1 MTTKQPIKIFSRL
14 SFWSVAIGSMAI
26 LAACGGD
33 SGSKSSGAEDVPV
46 REVSTIYDLG
56 ACTPDR
62 EGDTVYVTAQ
72 AIDYLCSNNNWIDI
86 TTLSENPD
94 VNLSSGGVSGND
106 PESSSSNVDDPLNG
120 SSSSSVRASYIEVST
135 KEQLGTCD
143 SSAIGLRA
151 LVLADSSYFI
161 CKVGGWAKDEA
172 FLGYDI
178 VPTKEDL
185 PLCHAGSAK
194 QRVLVKKDSIFF
206 RCDSVKWVPETA
218 DGYIVR
224 NASILGAAQKGPFK
238 FGSPLTLREVLLHD
252 DALTYTGREY
262 IDEISSNKG
271 DFVIPKVNLVY
282 PYAVLEVRGLWR
294 NEVTGE
300 WSKDSMTLR
309 ALTDLTSR
317 TEVNIN
323 LLTHLEYDR
332 AVQLVNKGYSMFAA
346 KKQAEYEIMTA
357 FGFATTVEYSEDLKT
372 FVPSTSEN
380 YGENATLM
388 AISLLFIGDR
398 SEAEIQKA
406 IADFKQDMAGDG
418 EWNDAQTKA
427 DMADWAESFDDGSVR
442 ANVKSWNI
450 LDIPAYE
457 NYLTIYWNNAYELGG
472 CASTRYD
479 VVAQNRNAKSKNHN
493 VHYICK
499 ATGWRKA
506 TDYEKDTYQWA
517 EGEEGEFK
525 KGDVTETYY
534 VFENGSWIVA
544 KNETALGLCTEAR
557 NGEIGK
563 IDTTY
568 FICDSKNWRKAT
580 VLEYDTYQFGA
591 GNDGEVRTGKVNENK
606 YYVYEN
612 GVWRASAS
620 EIENNLGACVASRLN
635 EVGKSGNTYYTCKT
649 SGWTKS
655 TALEYD
661 TYGWE
666 PGTEGAVKPGSVNT
680 SNHYVFENGA
690 WRASKNDVEY
700 NYGACVTIR
709 EGEKHPL
716 NSKYYICENKAWK
729 EITATEYGLGYCT
742 TAKNGAVEK
751 LNDVYYIC
759 KTNSWKTATV
769 LEYDTYGMTCST
781 DGAIVGGRIIPTNKY
796 VCDAG
801 AFRVANEQEKKLNKG
816 CVNYTENEKL
826 SLNGI
831 YYICE
836 NKAWKEITAIE
847 YGLGYCTTAKNGIVE
862 KLNDVYYICKS
873 EKWNVATVLEYDTY
887 GKTCST
893 DGAIVGGRITPTN
906 KYVCDAGAFRVAN
919 EQEKKLNKG
928 CVNYTENEKLSLN
941 GIYYIC
947 ESKIWKEISA
957 TEYGLGYCTTA
968 KNGTVEKLNDVYY
981 ICKSEKWNVATALE
995 YDTYG
1000 WTAGTDGEIKAGS
1013 VNANN
1018 YYIYKDSKWQETSI
1032 GTDLGICNSDKDG
1045 FVGVSGGVYYICKTN
1060 SWNVATVLEY
1070 DTYGWT
1076 AGTEGEVKA
1085 GNVNTSNYYIYI
1097 GSEWQTASSVEKNL
1111 GGCTTA
1117 REGEVDKSEDTYY
1130 ICKSKTW
1137 KTATIREYDT
1147 YGKICLTDGSIVPGE
1162 VTPPTINKYVCDAD
1176 TFRTANYQEKSLN
1189 KGCVSYTEGN
1199 EIRKQLSSVT
1209 DSVYLCN
1216 NGLWEE
1222 RIEFAREY
1230 GTLTDERDGK
1240 TYKTVTIGTQTW
1252 MAENLNYSDSVSYP
1266 SMKGQNWCYNSL
1278 DSCTKYGRL
1287 YTWAAAMDS
1296 VGTFS
1301 TNGKGCGDGKTCSPT
1316 YPVRGICPS
1325 GWHLPQKS
1333 EWATLITAVGG
1344 ESTAGKMLKS
1354 ASGWKSNGNGTDAFG
1369 FSALPAGYYSTIGG
1383 SFLDVGRFAH
1393 FWSATDYNRDA
1404 AYEFYLQISYSSAK
1418 SKSTNKSYNGF
1429 SIRCVKD

>member
-14 SFWSVAIGSMAI
+14 SFWSVAIGSVAI

-33 SGSKSSGAEDVPV
+33 SGSKSSGAEDAPV

-106 PESSSSNVDDPLNG
+106 PESSSSNMDDPLNG
-120 SSSSSVRASYIEVST
+120 SSSSSVRASYIEVPT

-151 LVLADSSYFI
+151 LVLADSSYFT
-161 CKVGGWAKDEA
+161 CKANGWVKDDTY
-172 FLGYDI
+172 LGYNI

-185 PLCHAGSAK
+185 PQCHAGSAK
-194 QRVLVKKDSIFF
+194 QRILVKKDSVFF
-206 RCDSVKWVPETA
+206 KCDSVKWEPETA
-218 DGYIVR
+218 DGYIVKD
-224 NASILGAAQKGPFK
+224 ASILGAAQKGPFK
-238 FGSPLTLREVLLHD
+238 FDSPLTLREVLLHD
-252 DALTYTGREY
+252 DTLTYTGREY

-332 AVQLVNKGYSMFAA
+332 AVQLVNKGYSVFAA

-372 FVPSTSEN
+372 FVPSTSTN
-380 YGENATLM
+380 HDVNATLM

-398 SEAEIQKA
+398 SEAEIQKV
-406 IADFKQDMAGDG
+406 IANFKQDVGADG

-427 DMADWAESFDDGSVR
+427 DMADWAESFDVGSVR

-472 CASTRYD
+472 CALTRYD
-479 VVAQNRNAKSKNHN
+479 VVAQNRNAKSKNYN

-499 ATGWRKA
+499 ATGWQKA

-534 VFENGSWIVA
+534 VFENGSWTVA

-580 VLEYDTYQFGA
+580 VLEYDTYQFGE
-591 GNDGEVRTGKVNENK
+591 GNDGEVRTGKVNEDK

-612 GVWRASAS
+612 GAWRASAS
-620 EIENNLGACVASRLN
+620 EIENNLGACVASRLD

-680 SNHYVFENGA
+680 NNYYIYKEGIWQIASNIEKDLSGCTT
-690 WRASKNDVEY
+690 S
-700 NYGACVTIR
+700 R
-709 EGEKHPL
+709 EGVVGK
-716 NSKYYICENKAWK
+716 S
-729 EITATEYGLGYCT
+729 G
-742 TAKNGAVEK
+742 
-751 LNDVYYIC
+751 
-759 KTNSWKTATV
+759 
-769 LEYDTYGMTCST
+769 ST
-781 DGAIVGGRIIPTNKY
+781 
-796 VCDAG
+796 
-801 AFRVANEQEKKLNKG
+801 
-816 CVNYTENEKL
+816 
-826 SLNGI
+826 
-831 YYICE
+831 
-836 NKAWKEITAIE
+836 
-847 YGLGYCTTAKNGIVE
+847 
-862 KLNDVYYICKS
+862 YYICKS
-873 EKWNVATVLEYDTY
+873 KKWNVATVLEYDTY
-887 GKTCST
+887 G
-893 DGAIVGGRITPTN
+893 
-906 KYVCDAGAFRVAN
+906 
-919 EQEKKLNKG
+919 
-928 CVNYTENEKLSLN
+928 
-941 GIYYIC
+941 
-947 ESKIWKEISA
+947 
-957 TEYGLGYCTTA
+957 
-968 KNGTVEKLNDVYY
+968 
-981 ICKSEKWNVATALE
+981 
-995 YDTYG
+995 
-1000 WTAGTDGEIKAGS
+1000 WTAGSEGEIKTGS
-1013 VNANN
+1013 INANN

-1060 SWNVATVLEY
+1060 SWKAATVLEY

-1076 AGTEGEVKA
+1076 VGTEGEVKT
-1085 GNVNTSNYYIYI
+1085 GNVNTGNYYIYKD
-1097 GSEWQTASSVEKNL
+1097 SEWQAASSVEKNL

-1117 REGEVDKSEDTYY
+1117 REGEVDKSENTYY

-1137 KTATIREYDT
+1137 KTATVLEYDT
-1147 YGKICLTDGSIVPGE
+1147 YGKTCLTDGSIVLGE
-1162 VTPPTINKYVCDAD
+1162 VTSTNKYVCDAGA
-1176 TFRTANYQEKSLN
+1176 FRVANEQEISLN

-1199 EIRKQLSSVT
+1199 EIRQQLSSVT
-1209 DSVYLCN
+1209 DAVHLCSDD
-1216 NGLWEE
+1216 LWKEKN
-1222 RIEFAREY
+1222 IEFTREY
-1230 GTLTDERDGK
+1230 GTLMDSRDGK
-1240 TYKTVTIGTQTW
+1240 TYKTVVIGSQTW

-1266 SMKGQNWCYNSL
+1266 GMQKRNWCYNNSL
-1278 DSCTKYGRL
+1278 DSCAKYGRL
-1287 YTWAAAMDS
+1287 YTWSAAMDS
-1296 VGTFS
+1296 AGTFS
-1301 TNGKGCGDGKTCSPT
+1301 TNGKNCGFDETCSPT

-1325 GWHLPQKS
+1325 GWHLPS
-1333 EWATLITAVGG
+1333 STEWSTLYKA
-1344 ESTAGKMLKS
+1344 M
-1354 ASGWKSNGNGTDAFG
+1354 GNSPYAMQAKGYVEWTDATDAYG
-1369 FSALPAGYYSTIGG
+1369 FSALPAGCLLYRDVSSVG
-1383 SFLDVGRFAH
+1383 SIAC
-1393 FWSATDYNRDA
+1393 FWSATELHRNA
-1404 AYEFYLQISYSSAK
+1404 AYYWNLLAGEARLNYDYTLISGSKEFGVSV
-1418 SKSTNKSYNGF
+1418 
-1429 SIRCVKD
+1429 RCVKDD

>member
-1 MTTKQPIKIFSRL
+1 M
-14 SFWSVAIGSMAI
+14 
-26 LAACGGD
+26 
-33 SGSKSSGAEDVPV
+33 
-46 REVSTIYDLG
+46 
-56 ACTPDR
+56 
-62 EGDTVYVTAQ
+62 YVTAQ

-94 VNLSSGGVSGND
+94 VNLSSGGVAGND

-120 SSSSSVRASYIEVST
+120 GSSSSVRASYIEVPT

-151 LVLADSSYFI
+151 LVLTDSSYFT
-161 CKVGGWAKDEA
+161 CKADGWAKDEA
-172 FLGYDI
+172 YLGYDI

-185 PLCHAGSAK
+185 PQCHAGSAK
-194 QRVLVKKDSIFF
+194 QRILVKKDSVFF
-206 RCDSVKWVPETA
+206 RCDSVKWEPETA
-218 DGYIVR
+218 DGYIVK

-238 FGSPLTLREVLLHD
+238 FDSPLTLREVLLHD

-332 AVQLVNKGYSMFAA
+332 AVQLVNKGYSVFAA

-372 FVPSTSEN
+372 FVPSTSTN
-380 YGENATLM
+380 HDVNATLM

-427 DMADWAESFDDGSVR
+427 DMADWAEVFDCGSVR

-472 CASTRYD
+472 CALTRYD
-479 VVAQNRNAKSKNHN
+479 VVAQNRNAKSKNYN

-525 KGDVTETYY
+525 KGDVTENYY
-534 VFENGSWIVA
+534 VFENGSWTVA

-591 GNDGEVRTGKVNENK
+591 GNDGEVRTGKVNEDK

-612 GVWRASAS
+612 GAWRASASEIENNLGACVASRLNEVGKSGNTYYTCKTSGWTKSTALEYDTYGWDAGTEGAVKPGSVNTSNHYVYENGAWRASAS

-666 PGTEGAVKPGSVNT
+666 AGTEGEIKVGSV
-680 SNHYVFENGA
+680 S
-690 WRASKNDVEY
+690 
-700 NYGACVTIR
+700 
-709 EGEKHPL
+709 
-716 NSKYYICENKAWK
+716 
-729 EITATEYGLGYCT
+729 
-742 TAKNGAVEK
+742 
-751 LNDVYYIC
+751 
-759 KTNSWKTATV
+759 
-769 LEYDTYGMTCST
+769 
-781 DGAIVGGRIIPTNKY
+781 
-796 VCDAG
+796 
-801 AFRVANEQEKKLNKG
+801 
-816 CVNYTENEKL
+816 
-826 SLNGI
+826 
-831 YYICE
+831 
-836 NKAWKEITAIE
+836 
-847 YGLGYCTTAKNGIVE
+847 
-862 KLNDVYYICKS
+862 
-873 EKWNVATVLEYDTY
+873 
-887 GKTCST
+887 
-893 DGAIVGGRITPTN
+893 
-906 KYVCDAGAFRVAN
+906 
-919 EQEKKLNKG
+919 
-928 CVNYTENEKLSLN
+928 
-941 GIYYIC
+941 
-947 ESKIWKEISA
+947 
-957 TEYGLGYCTTA
+957 
-968 KNGTVEKLNDVYY
+968 
-981 ICKSEKWNVATALE
+981 
-995 YDTYG
+995 
-1000 WTAGTDGEIKAGS
+1000 
-1013 VNANN
+1013 ANN

-1060 SWNVATVLEY
+1060 SWNIATVLEY

-1076 AGTEGEVKA
+1076 VGTEGEVKA
-1085 GNVNTSNYYIYI
+1085 GNVNIGNYYIYKD
-1097 GSEWQTASSVEKNL
+1097 SEWQAASSVEKNL

-1117 REGEVDKSEDTYY
+1117 REGEVDKSENTYY

-1137 KTATIREYDT
+1137 KTATVLEYDT
-1147 YGKICLTDGSIVPGE
+1147 YGKTCLTDGSIVPGE
-1162 VTPPTINKYVCDAD
+1162 ITSTNKYVCDAGA
-1176 TFRTANYQEKSLN
+1176 FRAANEQEISLN

-1216 NGLWEE
+1216 NDLWEKN
-1222 RIEFAREY
+1222 IEFAREY

-1240 TYKTVTIGTQTW
+1240 TYKTVVIGSQTW
-1252 MAENLNYSDSVSYP
+1252 MAENLNYSDSTNYP
-1266 SMKGQNWCYNSL
+1266 SMKGRNWCYENKL
-1278 DSCTKYGRL
+1278 DSCSKYGRL
-1287 YTWAAAMDS
+1287 YTWSAAMDS

-1301 TNGKGCGDGKTCSPT
+1301 TNGKGCGNGKTCSTT
-1316 YPVRGICPS
+1316 YPVRGICPE
-1325 GWHLPQKS
+1325 GWHLPSKT
-1333 EWATLITAVGG
+1333 EYATLITTVGG
-1344 ESTAGKMLKS
+1344 SSTAGKMLK
-1354 ASGWKSNGNGTDAFG
+1354 ATNGWNSNGNGTDAFG
-1369 FSALPAGYYSTIGG
+1369 FSVLPAGRYSGG
-1383 SFLDVGRFAH
+1383 SFFNAGEVAR
-1393 FWSATDYNRDA
+1393 FWSMIGVYDSAHSYADILNLSDSGEDASLFTDRRKNAFSVRCLRD
-1404 AYEFYLQISYSSAK
+1404 
-1418 SKSTNKSYNGF
+1418 
-1429 SIRCVKD
+1429 

>member
-14 SFWSVAIGSMAI
+14 SFWNVAIGSMAI

-33 SGSKSSGAEDVPV
+33 SGSKSSGAEDAPV

-120 SSSSSVRASYIEVST
+120 SSSSSVRASYIEVPT

-185 PLCHAGSAK
+185 PQCHAGNAK
-194 QRVLVKKDSIFF
+194 QRVLVKKDSVFF
-206 RCDSVKWVPETA
+206 RCDSVKWEPETA
-218 DGYIVR
+218 DGYIVK

-309 ALTDLTSR
+309 ALTDLTNR

-372 FVPSTSEN
+372 FVPSTSTN
-380 YGENATLM
+380 HDVNATLM

-427 DMADWAESFDDGSVR
+427 DMADWAESFDCGSVR

-479 VVAQNRNAKSKNHN
+479 VVAQNRNAKSKNYN

-499 ATGWRKA
+499 ATGWQKA

-534 VFENGSWIVA
+534 VFENGSWTVA

-580 VLEYDTYQFGA
+580 VLEYDTY
-591 GNDGEVRTGKVNENK
+591 
-606 YYVYEN
+606 
-612 GVWRASAS
+612 
-620 EIENNLGACVASRLN
+620 
-635 EVGKSGNTYYTCKT
+635 
-649 SGWTKS
+649 
-655 TALEYD
+655 
-661 TYGWE
+661 
-666 PGTEGAVKPGSVNT
+666 
-680 SNHYVFENGA
+680 
-690 WRASKNDVEY
+690 
-700 NYGACVTIR
+700 
-709 EGEKHPL
+709 
-716 NSKYYICENKAWK
+716 
-729 EITATEYGLGYCT
+729 
-742 TAKNGAVEK
+742 
-751 LNDVYYIC
+751 
-759 KTNSWKTATV
+759 
-769 LEYDTYGMTCST
+769 
-781 DGAIVGGRIIPTNKY
+781 
-796 VCDAG
+796 
-801 AFRVANEQEKKLNKG
+801 
-816 CVNYTENEKL
+816 
-826 SLNGI
+826 
-831 YYICE
+831 
-836 NKAWKEITAIE
+836 
-847 YGLGYCTTAKNGIVE
+847 
-862 KLNDVYYICKS
+862 
-873 EKWNVATVLEYDTY
+873 
-887 GKTCST
+887 
-893 DGAIVGGRITPTN
+893 
-906 KYVCDAGAFRVAN
+906 
-919 EQEKKLNKG
+919 
-928 CVNYTENEKLSLN
+928 
-941 GIYYIC
+941 
-947 ESKIWKEISA
+947 
-957 TEYGLGYCTTA
+957 
-968 KNGTVEKLNDVYY
+968 
-981 ICKSEKWNVATALE
+981 
-995 YDTYG
+995 G
-1000 WTAGTDGEIKAGS
+1000 WTAGTEGEIKAGS

-1045 FVGVSGGVYYICKTN
+1045 FVEVLGGVYYICKTN
-1060 SWNVATVLEY
+1060 SWNIATVLEY
-1070 DTYGWT
+1070 DTYG
-1076 AGTEGEVKA
+1076 
-1085 GNVNTSNYYIYI
+1085 
-1097 GSEWQTASSVEKNL
+1097 
-1111 GGCTTA
+1111 
-1117 REGEVDKSEDTYY
+1117 
-1130 ICKSKTW
+1130 KT
-1137 KTATIREYDT
+1137 
-1147 YGKICLTDGSIVPGE
+1147 CLTDGSIVPGE
-1162 VTPPTINKYVCDAD
+1162 VTSTNKYVCDAGA
-1176 TFRTANYQEKSLN
+1176 FRAANEQEISLN

-1209 DSVYLCN
+1209 DAVYLCN

-1222 RIEFAREY
+1222 NIEFAREY

-1240 TYKTVTIGTQTW
+1240 TYKTVVIGTQTW
-1252 MAENLNYSDSVSYP
+1252 MAENLNYSDSTNYP
-1266 SMKGQNWCYNSL
+1266 SMKGRNWCYENKL
-1278 DSCTKYGRL
+1278 DSCSKYGRL
-1287 YTWAAAMDS
+1287 YTWSAAMDS

-1301 TNGKGCGDGKTCSPT
+1301 TNGKGCGYGKTCSPT

-1325 GWHLPQKS
+1325 GWHLPTKT
-1333 EWATLITAVGG
+1333 EFETLFTNVGG
-1344 ESTAGKMLKS
+1344 ESTAGKMLK
-1354 ASGWKSNGNGTDAFG
+1354 ATNGWDSNENGADAFG
-1369 FSALPAGYYSTIGG
+1369 FSALPAGYRDVNGDFGRAGKYADFWSVTGG
-1383 SFLDVGRFAH
+1383 SVTGAYRLYLSYRE
-1393 FWSATDYNRDA
+1393 SASLYDFHKGVA
-1404 AYEFYLQISYSSAK
+1404 LSV
-1418 SKSTNKSYNGF
+1418 
-1429 SIRCVKD
+1429 RCVKDE

>member
-1 MTTKQPIKIFSRL
+1 MQKGTNSPFTS
-14 SFWSVAIGSMAI
+14 SWSYTGWKHHVIASTLGCVAISSLLL

-33 SGSKSSGAEDVPV
+33 GGSKSSGAEDVPV

-56 ACTPDR
+56 ACTPER

-72 AIDYLCSNNNWIDI
+72 SIDYLCSNNNWLDI
-86 TTLSENPD
+86 TTLPENPD
-94 VNLSSGGVSGND
+94 PAQSSSSIVPGLD
-106 PESSSSNVDDPLNG
+106 PESSSSTVDDPLNG
-120 SSSSSVRASYIEVST
+120 GSSSSARTSYIEVT
-135 KEQLGTCD
+135 TREQLGTCD
-143 SSAIGLRA
+143 ASLIGLRA
-151 LVLADSSYFI
+151 LVLADSTYFT
-161 CKVGGWAKDEA
+161 CKANGWTKDEIYP
-172 FLGYDI
+172 GYDI
-178 VPTKEDL
+178 VPAKENL
-185 PLCHAGSAK
+185 PQCHAGNAK
-194 QRVLVKKDSIFF
+194 QRVLDKKDSVFF

-218 DGYIVR
+218 DGYIVK

-238 FGSPLTLREVLLHD
+238 FDSPLTLREVLLHD

-332 AVQLVNKGYSMFAA
+332 AVQLVNKGYSVFAA

-398 SEAEIQKA
+398 SEVEILKA

-427 DMADWAESFDDGSVR
+427 DMADWAEGFDGGSVR

-472 CASTRYD
+472 CSSTRYD
-479 VVAQNRNAKSKNHN
+479 VVAQNRNAKSKNYN

-499 ATGWRKA
+499 ATGWQKA

-534 VFENGSWIVA
+534 VFENGSWTVA

-591 GNDGEVRTGKVNENK
+591 GNDGEVRTGKVNEDK

-612 GVWRASAS
+612 GAWRASAS
-620 EIENNLGACVASRLN
+620 EIENNLGACVTSRLN
-635 EVGKSGNTYYTCKT
+635 EVGKSGNIYYTCKT

-655 TALEYD
+655 TTLEYD

-666 PGTEGAVKPGSVNT
+666 AGTEGAVKPGSVNT

-690 WRASKNDVEY
+690 WRASKNDMEY

-709 EGEKHPL
+709 ESEKHLL
-716 NSKYYICENKAWK
+716 NGKYYICENKAWK
-729 EITATEYGLGYCT
+729 EISATEYGLGYCT
-742 TAKNGAVEK
+742 TAKNGA
-751 LNDVYYIC
+751 
-759 KTNSWKTATV
+759 
-769 LEYDTYGMTCST
+769 
-781 DGAIVGGRIIPTNKY
+781 
-796 VCDAG
+796 
-801 AFRVANEQEKKLNKG
+801 
-816 CVNYTENEKL
+816 
-826 SLNGI
+826 
-831 YYICE
+831 
-836 NKAWKEITAIE
+836 
-847 YGLGYCTTAKNGIVE
+847 VE

-887 GKTCST
+887 GK
-893 DGAIVGGRITPTN
+893 
-906 KYVCDAGAFRVAN
+906 
-919 EQEKKLNKG
+919 
-928 CVNYTENEKLSLN
+928 
-941 GIYYIC
+941 
-947 ESKIWKEISA
+947 
-957 TEYGLGYCTTA
+957 
-968 KNGTVEKLNDVYY
+968 
-981 ICKSEKWNVATALE
+981 
-995 YDTYG
+995 
-1000 WTAGTDGEIKAGS
+1000 
-1013 VNANN
+1013 
-1018 YYIYKDSKWQETSI
+1018 
-1032 GTDLGICNSDKDG
+1032 
-1045 FVGVSGGVYYICKTN
+1045 
-1060 SWNVATVLEY
+1060 
-1070 DTYGWT
+1070 
-1076 AGTEGEVKA
+1076 
-1085 GNVNTSNYYIYI
+1085 
-1097 GSEWQTASSVEKNL
+1097 
-1111 GGCTTA
+1111 
-1117 REGEVDKSEDTYY
+1117 
-1130 ICKSKTW
+1130 
-1137 KTATIREYDT
+1137 
-1147 YGKICLTDGSIVPGE
+1147 ICLTDGSIVFGE
-1162 VTPPTINKYVCDAD
+1162 VTSTNKYVCDAD
-1176 TFRTANYQEKSLN
+1176 TFRTANEQEISLN

-1199 EIRKQLSSVT
+1199 EIRKHLSASQ
-1209 DSVYLCN
+1209 DSLYLCN
-1216 NGLWEE
+1216 SSLWITK
-1222 RIEFAREY
+1222 IEFVGEY
-1230 GTLTDERDGK
+1230 GTLTDERDSK

-1252 MAENLNYSDSVSYP
+1252 MAENLNYSDSVGYP
-1266 SMKGQNWCYNSL
+1266 GMKKKNWCYKNSL
-1278 DSCTKYGRL
+1278 DSCAKYGRL
-1287 YTWAAAMDS
+1287 YTWSAAMDS
-1296 VGTFS
+1296 AGTFS
-1301 TNGKGCGDGKTCSPT
+1301 SRGKGCGRGKTCSPT

-1325 GWHLPQKS
+1325 GWHLPT
-1333 EWATLITAVGG
+1333 WAEFKTLFTNVGG
-1344 ESTAGKMLKS
+1344 KSTAGVEDESTAGKMLKS
-1354 ASGWKSNGNGTDAFG
+1354 TSGWKSNGNGTDAFG
-1369 FSALPAGYYSTIGG
+1369 FSAPPAGGYGGG
-1383 SFLDVGRFAH
+1383 SFFDDGSKAY
-1393 FWSATDYNRDA
+1393 FWSSTEYGGDDYDY
-1404 AYEFYLQISYSSAK
+1404 AYYMHLYCNNELARLDIRTK
-1418 SKSTNKSYNGF
+1418 TPGF
-1429 SIRCVKD
+1429 SVRCLRD

>member
-1 MTTKQPIKIFSRL
+1 MKTMPNPKKS
-14 SFWSVAIGSMAI
+14 SSWSLAIGSMAVLV

-72 AIDYLCSNNNWIDI
+72 SIDYLCSGNNWLDI
-86 TTLSENPD
+86 TTLPENPD
-94 VNLSSGGVSGND
+94 PAQSSSSIVPGID
-106 PESSSSNVDDPLNG
+106 PESSSSAVDDPLSGNG
-120 SSSSSVRASYIEVST
+120 SSSSVRESYIEVQS
-135 KEQLGTCD
+135 KDKLVACD

-151 LVLADSSYFI
+151 LVLADSSYFT
-161 CKVGGWAKDEA
+161 CKANGWTKDEIYP
-172 FLGYDI
+172 GYDI

-185 PLCHAGSAK
+185 PQCHAGNAK
-194 QRVLVKKDSIFF
+194 QRILVKKDSVFF

-218 DGYIVR
+218 DGYIVK

-238 FGSPLTLREVLLHD
+238 FDSPLTLREVLLHD

-309 ALTDLTSR
+309 SLTDLTSR

-332 AVQLVNKGYSMFAA
+332 AVQLVSKGYSVFAA
-346 KKQAEYEIMTA
+346 KKQADYEIMTA

-406 IADFKQDMAGDG
+406 IADFKQDMADDG

-427 DMADWAESFDDGSVR
+427 DMADWAEGFDGGSVR

-479 VVAQNRNAKSKNHN
+479 VVAQNRNAKSKNYK

-506 TDYEKDTYQWA
+506 TDYEKDTYEWA
-517 EGEEGEFK
+517 DGEEGEVK
-525 KGDVTETYY
+525 KGNVTETYY
-534 VFENGSWIVA
+534 VFENGKWTVA
-544 KNETALGLCTEAR
+544 KNETALGLCTASR
-557 NGEIGK
+557 NGEVGK

-568 FICDSKNWRKAT
+568 FICDNKNWRKAT
-580 VLEYDTYQFGA
+580 VLEYDTDGFGV
-591 GNDGEVRTGKVNENK
+591 GEDGEGRVGKVNKDK

-612 GVWRASAS
+612 GAWRASAS
-620 EIENNLGACVASRLN
+620 EIENNLGACVTSREG
-635 EVGKSGNTYYTCKT
+635 EVGKSGNTYY
-649 SGWTKS
+649 
-655 TALEYD
+655 
-661 TYGWE
+661 
-666 PGTEGAVKPGSVNT
+666 
-680 SNHYVFENGA
+680 
-690 WRASKNDVEY
+690 
-700 NYGACVTIR
+700 
-709 EGEKHPL
+709 
-716 NSKYYICENKAWK
+716 
-729 EITATEYGLGYCT
+729 
-742 TAKNGAVEK
+742 
-751 LNDVYYIC
+751 IC
-759 KTNSWKTATV
+759 KSKSWVTATV
-769 LEYDTYGMTCST
+769 LEYDTYGWS
-781 DGAIVGGRIIPTNKY
+781 
-796 VCDAG
+796 AG
-801 AFRVANEQEKKLNKG
+801 TEGEVKAG
-816 CVNYTENEKL
+816 SVN
-826 SLNGI
+826 
-831 YYICE
+831 
-836 NKAWKEITAIE
+836 
-847 YGLGYCTTAKNGIVE
+847 AKNYYVYEEGSWRASASEIENNLGACVTSRE
-862 KLNDVYYICKS
+862 GVVGKSGSTYYICKAKS
-873 EKWNVATVLEYDTY
+873 WVA
-887 GKTCST
+887 
-893 DGAIVGGRITPTN
+893 
-906 KYVCDAGAFRVAN
+906 
-919 EQEKKLNKG
+919 
-928 CVNYTENEKLSLN
+928 
-941 GIYYIC
+941 
-947 ESKIWKEISA
+947 
-957 TEYGLGYCTTA
+957 
-968 KNGTVEKLNDVYY
+968 
-981 ICKSEKWNVATALE
+981 ATALE

-1000 WTAGTDGEIKAGS
+1000 WAAGTEGEIKAGS

-1018 YYIYKDSKWQETSI
+1018 YYIYKDSKWQEASI

-1060 SWNVATVLEY
+1060 SWNIATVLEY

-1076 AGTEGEVKA
+1076 VGTEGEVKA
-1085 GNVNTSNYYIYI
+1085 GNVNTGIYYIYKD
-1097 GSEWQTASSVEKNL
+1097 SEWQAASSVEKNL

-1117 REGEVDKSEDTYY
+1117 REGEVDKSENTYY

-1137 KTATIREYDT
+1137 KTATVLEYDT
-1147 YGKICLTDGSIVPGE
+1147 YGMACLADGSIVSGE
-1162 VTPPTINKYVCDAD
+1162 VTSTNKYVCDAGA
-1176 TFRTANYQEKSLN
+1176 FRAANEQEISLN

-1216 NGLWEE
+1216 NDLWKKS
-1222 RIEFAREY
+1222 IEFAREY

-1240 TYKTVTIGTQTW
+1240 TYKTVVIGTQTW
-1252 MAENLNYSDSVSYP
+1252 MAENLNYSDSTNYP
-1266 SMKGQNWCYNSL
+1266 SMKGRNWCYENKL
-1278 DSCTKYGRL
+1278 DSCSKYGRL
-1287 YTWAAAMDS
+1287 YTWSAAMDS
-1296 VGTFS
+1296 AGTFS
-1301 TNGKGCGDGKTCSPT
+1301 SRGKGCGYGKICSPT

-1325 GWHLPQKS
+1325 GWHLPTKA
-1333 EWATLITAVGG
+1333 EFEALFTNVGG
-1344 ESTAGKMLKS
+1344 KSTAAKMLKS
-1354 ASGWKSNGNGTDAFG
+1354 TSGLGSNGNGTDAFG
-1369 FSALPAGYYSTIGG
+1369 FSALLAGYRSPTGYFFRGG
-1383 SFLDVGRFAH
+1383 YGAY
-1393 FWSATDYNRDA
+1393 FWSSKEDYGSC
-1404 AYEFYLQISYSSAK
+1404 AYDMYLDYDNESASLNNDYK
-1418 SKSTNKSYNGF
+1418 DEGF
-1429 SIRCVKD
+1429 SVRCLRD

>member
-14 SFWSVAIGSMAI
+14 SFWSVVIGSMAI

-86 TTLSENPD
+86 TPLSENPD

-106 PESSSSNVDDPLNG
+106 PESSSSTVDDPLNG
-120 SSSSSVRASYIEVST
+120 GSSSSVRASYIEVPT

-151 LVLADSSYFI
+151 MVLADSSYFT

-185 PLCHAGSAK
+185 PLCHAGNAK
-194 QRVLVKKDSIFF
+194 QRVLVKKDSVFF
-206 RCDSVKWVPETA
+206 RCDSVKWEPETA
-218 DGYIVR
+218 DGYIVK

-238 FGSPLTLREVLLHD
+238 FDSPLTLREVLLHD
-252 DALTYTGREY
+252 DTLTYTGREY

-309 ALTDLTSR
+309 APTDLTSR

-332 AVQLVNKGYSMFAA
+332 AVQLVNKGYSVFAA

-372 FVPSTSEN
+372 FVPSTSTN
-380 YGENATLM
+380 HDVNATLM

-398 SEAEIQKA
+398 SEAEIQKT

-427 DMADWAESFDDGSVR
+427 DMADWAESFDCGSVR

-479 VVAQNRNAKSKNHN
+479 VVAQNRNAKSKNYN

-534 VFENGSWIVA
+534 VFENGSWTVA

-580 VLEYDTYQFGA
+580 VLEYDTYQFGE
-591 GNDGEVRTGKVNENK
+591 GNDGEVRIGKVNEDK

-612 GVWRASAS
+612 GTWRASAS
-620 EIENNLGACVASRLN
+620 EIENNLGACVASREG
-635 EVGKSGNTYYTCKT
+635 EVGKSGSTYYICK
-649 SGWTKS
+649 SKSWTTA

-666 PGTEGAVKPGSVNT
+666 VGTEGAVKPGSVNT
-680 SNHYVFENGA
+680 SNHYVYENGA

-700 NYGACVTIR
+700 NHGACVTIR

-729 EITATEYGLGYCT
+729 EISATEYELGYCT
-742 TAKNGAVEK
+742 TAKNGVVEK

-769 LEYDTYGMTCST
+769 LEYDTYG
-781 DGAIVGGRIIPTNKY
+781 
-796 VCDAG
+796 
-801 AFRVANEQEKKLNKG
+801 
-816 CVNYTENEKL
+816 
-826 SLNGI
+826 
-831 YYICE
+831 
-836 NKAWKEITAIE
+836 
-847 YGLGYCTTAKNGIVE
+847 
-862 KLNDVYYICKS
+862 
-873 EKWNVATVLEYDTY
+873 
-887 GKTCST
+887 
-893 DGAIVGGRITPTN
+893 
-906 KYVCDAGAFRVAN
+906 
-919 EQEKKLNKG
+919 
-928 CVNYTENEKLSLN
+928 
-941 GIYYIC
+941 
-947 ESKIWKEISA
+947 
-957 TEYGLGYCTTA
+957 
-968 KNGTVEKLNDVYY
+968 
-981 ICKSEKWNVATALE
+981 
-995 YDTYG
+995 
-1000 WTAGTDGEIKAGS
+1000 WTAGTEGEIKAGS
-1013 VNANN
+1013 VNTSN

-1032 GTDLGICNSDKDG
+1032 GTDLGICNSDQEG
-1045 FVGVSGGVYYICKTN
+1045 FVEKLNDVYYICKTN
-1060 SWNVATVLEY
+1060 SWKTATVLEY

-1076 AGTEGEVKA
+1076 VGTEGEVKA
-1085 GNVNTSNYYIYI
+1085 GNVNTGNYYIYKD
-1097 GSEWQTASSVEKNL
+1097 SEWQAASSVEKNL

-1117 REGEVDKSEDTYY
+1117 REGEVDKSEDIYY

-1137 KTATIREYDT
+1137 KTATVLEYDT
-1147 YGKICLTDGSIVPGE
+1147 YGKACLTDGSIVSGE
-1162 VTPPTINKYVCDAD
+1162 VTSTNKYVCDAGA
-1176 TFRTANYQEKSLN
+1176 FRAANEQEISLN
-1189 KGCVSYTEGN
+1189 KGCVSYTAGMN

-1209 DSVYLCN
+1209 DAVYLCD
-1216 NGLWEE
+1216 GVLWEMH
-1222 RIEFAREY
+1222 IEFAREY

-1252 MAENLNYSDSVSYP
+1252 MAENLNYSDTTNYP
-1266 SMKGQNWCYNSL
+1266 SMKGRNWCNSDIL
-1278 DSCTKYGRL
+1278 DSCAKYGRL
-1287 YTWAAAMDS
+1287 YTWSATMDS

-1301 TNGKGCGDGKTCSPT
+1301 SNGKGCGNGDTCSPT
-1316 YPVRGICPS
+1316 FPVRGICPE
-1325 GWHLPQKS
+1325 GWHLPTKT
-1333 EWATLITAVGG
+1333 EFETLFTTVGG
-1344 ESTAGKMLKS
+1344 KSTAGRMLKS
-1354 ASGWKSNGNGTDAFG
+1354 TSGWYGTDDFG
-1369 FSALPAGYYSTIGG
+1369 FSAHPAGYSNESGY
-1383 SFLDVGRFAH
+1383 FLRAGNSAY
-1393 FWSATDYNRDA
+1393 FWSAKEYDERYAYSLYLYYNNESADLDYDGSKDYALSVRCLRD
-1404 AYEFYLQISYSSAK
+1404 
-1418 SKSTNKSYNGF
+1418 
-1429 SIRCVKD
+1429 

>member
-14 SFWSVAIGSMAI
+14 SFWSVAIESMAI

-33 SGSKSSGAEDVPV
+33 SGSKSSGAEDAPV

-86 TTLSENPD
+86 TTLPENPD

-106 PESSSSNVDDPLNG
+106 PESSSSTVDDPLNG
-120 SSSSSVRASYIEVST
+120 GSSSSVRASYIEVPT

-143 SSAIGLRA
+143 SSVIGLRA
-151 LVLADSSYFI
+151 LVLADSSYFT
-161 CKVGGWAKDEA
+161 CKANGWAKDEA
-172 FLGYDI
+172 YLGYDI

-185 PLCHAGSAK
+185 PQCHAGSAK
-194 QRVLVKKDSIFF
+194 QRILVKKDSVFF
-206 RCDSVKWVPETA
+206 KCDSVKWEPETA
-218 DGYIVR
+218 DGYIVK

-238 FGSPLTLREVLLHD
+238 FDSPLTLREVLLHD
-252 DALTYTGREY
+252 DTLTYTGREY

-282 PYAVLEVRGLWR
+282 PYAVFEVRGLWR

-332 AVQLVNKGYSMFAA
+332 AVQLVNKGYSVFAA

-372 FVPSTSEN
+372 FVPSTSTN
-380 YGENATLM
+380 HDVNATLM

-427 DMADWAESFDDGSVR
+427 DMADWAESFDGGSVR

-479 VVAQNRNAKSKNHN
+479 VVAQNRNAKSKNYN

-534 VFENGSWIVA
+534 VFENGSWTVA

-591 GNDGEVRTGKVNENK
+591 GNDGEVRIGKVNEDK

-612 GVWRASAS
+612 GAWRVSAS

-635 EVGKSGNTYYTCKT
+635 EVGTSGNTYYTCKT

-680 SNHYVFENGA
+680 SNHYVYENGA

-729 EITATEYGLGYCT
+729 EITATEY
-742 TAKNGAVEK
+742 E
-751 LNDVYYIC
+751 
-759 KTNSWKTATV
+759 
-769 LEYDTYGMTCST
+769 
-781 DGAIVGGRIIPTNKY
+781 
-796 VCDAG
+796 
-801 AFRVANEQEKKLNKG
+801 
-816 CVNYTENEKL
+816 
-826 SLNGI
+826 
-831 YYICE
+831 
-836 NKAWKEITAIE
+836 
-847 YGLGYCTTAKNGIVE
+847 
-862 KLNDVYYICKS
+862 
-873 EKWNVATVLEYDTY
+873 
-887 GKTCST
+887 
-893 DGAIVGGRITPTN
+893 
-906 KYVCDAGAFRVAN
+906 
-919 EQEKKLNKG
+919 
-928 CVNYTENEKLSLN
+928 
-941 GIYYIC
+941 
-947 ESKIWKEISA
+947 
-957 TEYGLGYCTTA
+957 LGYCTTA

-981 ICKSEKWNVATALE
+981 ICKTNSWKAATVLE

-1000 WTAGTDGEIKAGS
+1000 WTAGTEGEIKAGS

-1018 YYIYKDSKWQETSI
+1018 YYIYKGGKWQETSI

-1085 GNVNTSNYYIYI
+1085 GNVNTSNYYIYK

-1117 REGEVDKSEDTYY
+1117 REGEIDKSENTYY

-1137 KTATIREYDT
+1137 KTATVLEYDT
-1147 YGKICLTDGSIVPGE
+1147 YGKTCLTDGSIVPGE
-1162 VTPPTINKYVCDAD
+1162 VTSTNKYVCDAGI
-1176 TFRTANYQEKSLN
+1176 FRVANELEISLN

-1199 EIRKQLSSVT
+1199 EIRKRLSASQ
-1209 DSVYLCN
+1209 DSLYLCN
-1216 NGLWEE
+1216 SSLWITK
-1222 RIEFAREY
+1222 IEFVGEY
-1230 GTLTDERDGK
+1230 GTLTDERDNK

-1252 MAENLNYSDSVSYP
+1252 MAENLNYSDSVNYP
-1266 SMKGQNWCYNSL
+1266 RQIRCYNNSL
-1278 DSCTKYGRL
+1278 DSCAKYGRL
-1287 YTWAAAMDS
+1287 YTWTATMDS

-1301 TNGKGCGDGKTCSPT
+1301 TNGKGCGYGKTCSPT
-1316 YPVRGICPS
+1316 YPVRGICPE
-1325 GWHLPQKS
+1325 GWHLPTKA
-1333 EWATLITAVGG
+1333 EFETLFTTVGG

-1354 ASGWKSNGNGTDAFG
+1354 TSGWISNGNDAFG
-1369 FSALPAGYYSTIGG
+1369 FSALPAGGLYSSGYFLYAGRIG
-1383 SFLDVGRFAH
+1383 RAN
-1393 FWSATDYNRDA
+1393 FWSATENYKEH
-1404 AYEFYLQISYSSAK
+1404 AYCLYLKYEDKGAYQQLLDKSSAY
-1418 SKSTNKSYNGF
+1418 SV
-1429 SIRCVKD
+1429 RCVKD